1 MRLVEATGSASA
13 SREVDTVGQG
23 QLPIDPELMS
33 PPTLPTPPP
42 PYSRT
47 DISSSPPSVERYMRP
62 DGSVGVVI
70 SNSPYGGWSTNF
82 QIRLDPR
89 IPGMPA
95 KTRKMEEISL
105 FDKDI
110 VAAVLADDI
119 PRVRATAIAKMGLP
133 NSFRFDDVEL
143 VVEWVDAGEEF
154 EVVKYTDFEFIRR
167 KRLIVWW
174 HV

>member
-1 MRLVEATGSASA
+1 
-13 SREVDTVGQG
+13 
-23 QLPIDPELMS
+23 
-33 PPTLPTPPP
+33 
-42 PYSRT
+42 
-47 DISSSPPSVERYMRP
+47 MRP

-70 SNSPYGGWSTNF
+70 SNSPYGGWSTIF

-89 IPGMPA
+89 IPGTPA
-95 KTRKMEEISL
+95 KPRKMEEIAL